1 MKFNGRENSSLCR
14 SETFLYR
21 LSLFLSED
29 KTELGRETYSMENSL
44 SSTAFFFDF
53 SLERPLERQ
62 LRSVIQILFFTVP
75 MIIYLFL
82 YRFTAFL
89 ISFIAQP

>member
-29 KTELGRETYSMENSL
+29 KTELGRDIFYEEFSFQHC
-44 SSTAFFFDF
+44 FFAF
-53 SLERPLERQ
+53 SLEKPLERQ